1 VSVFHQLHCLG
12 MIRESYYA
20 SLQGRRPHIH
30 GDEALPDEKLEE
42 SQVEHTGHCF
52 DYLRQ
57 ALMCAADMTLEW
69 AAEVPPGGVPFTV
82 DGWGITHQCRNWN
95 QVIGWVLEH
104 KGSSNYTGIA

>member
-1 VSVFHQLHCLG
+1 

-20 SLQGRRPHIH
+20 SLQGRKPHIH
-30 GDEALPDEKLEE
+30 GDEDLSDEDFER

-69 AAEVPPGGVPFTV
+69 AAEVPSGKVPFTV
-82 DGWGITHQCRNWN
+82 DGWGITHQCKNWN
-95 QVIGWVLEH
+95 EVIGWMLEH
-104 KGSSNYTGIA
+104 KGSSSYTGIA